1 MGITSPA
8 ITIAVPAMFGN
19 IKPALDL
26 IKKLGPTDFSADAPG
41 YDIKPG
47 ATIKVPISG
56 VSAAS
61 EYDEDDNNYFTGGNT
76 SWASL
81 TATHYLQGFD
91 ITGVNVDEGCDAPK
105 FKQLFAERAGAGI
118 AMTCVGNVAG
128 ALDGVT
134 TSTGVV
140 LPALA
145 STGVEDYMGLGAD
158 KGWLNRA
165 TSVLALNGAE
175 YANLKRKFANEH
187 IIGTDEELA
196 KFVGY
201 KDIVCVTGM
210 ESRAV
215 IVPYGS
221 FGTIARVPAI
231 IANYKESGVQ
241 VDEESGLAV
250 GIVVAD
256 DQARNRLITNADI
269 WFGTKVLASN
279 AGATSAGAIKVGT
292 QA

>member
-1 MGITSPA
+1 MITSPA

-26 IKKLGPTDFSADAPG
+26 IKKLGPTDFSSDAPG

-56 VSAAS
+56 VSAAD
-61 EYDEDDNNYFTGGNT
+61 EYDYDDNNYFTGGNT

-91 ITGVNVDEGCDAPK
+91 ITGVNVDQGCDAPK
-105 FKQLFAERAGAGI
+105 FKQLFSERAGAGI
-118 AMTCVGNVAG
+118 AMACVENVAD
-128 ALDGVT
+128 ALDAVT
-134 TSTGVV
+134 TSTGVT

-145 STGVEDYMGLGAD
+145 STDVSDYMGLGA
-158 KGWLNRA
+158 GQNWLNRA

-196 KFVGY
+196 KFCGY

-210 ESRAV
+210 TSRAV
-215 IVPYGS
+215 IVPYGA

-231 IANYKESGVQ
+231 IANYMESGVQ
-241 VDEESGLAV
+241 TDEESGLSV

-256 DQARNRLITNADI
+256 DQQHNRRITNADL
-269 WFGTKVLASN
+269 WFGTKLLSSN
-279 AGATSAGAIKVGT
+279 AGATTAGAVNVGT
-292 QA
+292 RA